1 MAFKRS
7 RVRIPYAP
15 LFYPDVTGI
24 FYVHAAW
31 LAAWQSVVLRIRG
44 NLHSFLYHKKV
55 PHAQKDQRSKCR
67 ETEGTVYIMERD
79 LTKGPIGKSLL
90 LFSLPMILGNML
102 QQLYNVADTL
112 IVGKTIGAAALA
124 AVGSSYALMVLLTSV
139 ILGLC
144 MGSGVVFAQLYGAR
158 RLDDLKTCIFNSFLF
173 ILIVSAVIN
182 IVSFLLLDHFLLWLH
197 IPAECVDYTR
207 EYLRVI
213 LAGLTAVFIY
223 NFFASILRSI
233 GNTLVPLIFLAI
245 SAVTNIILD
254 LVFILRFHMGVSG
267 AAWAT
272 VTAQVL
278 SAVCIT
284 VYIMIKARHLCPE
297 KKHMHYDRV
306 LLKLIISNSTMTAI
320 QQSIMNFGILMVQ
333 GLVNS
338 FGFYASAAFAA
349 VVKIDAFAYMPAQD
363 FGNAFST
370 FIAQN
375 YGAGKP
381 ERIRKG
387 SRVAVLTS
395 VLFCACVSLLVCLFA
410 GTLMLMFVK
419 SGESQVIG
427 IGVQY
432 LYIEGSCYVG
442 IGILFLLYGF
452 YRGLSKAF
460 MSIVLTVVSLGS
472 RVVLAYALSSV
483 PAIGMVGIWWAVP
496 AGWLLADILG
506 LWYYKVKKREL
517 LNMDGR

>member
-1 MAFKRS
+1 
-7 RVRIPYAP
+7 
-15 LFYPDVTGI
+15 
-24 FYVHAAW
+24 
-31 LAAWQSVVLRIRG
+31 
-44 NLHSFLYHKKV
+44 
-55 PHAQKDQRSKCR
+55 
-67 ETEGTVYIMERD
+67 MEQD

-144 MGSGVVFAQLYGAR
+144 MGSGVVFAQLYGAGK
-158 RLDDLKTCIFNSFLF
+158 LDEMKTCIFNSFLF
-173 ILIVSAVIN
+173 ILLVSAVIN
-182 IVSFLLLDHFLLWLH
+182 AVSFVLLDHFLVWLH
-197 IPAECVDYTR
+197 IPAQSVRYTR
-207 EYLRVI
+207 DYLRII
-213 LAGLTAVFIY
+213 LIGLTAVFIY
-223 NFFASILRSI
+223 NFVASILRSM
-233 GNTLVPLIFLAI
+233 GNTVVPLIFLAI
-245 SAVTNIILD
+245 SAITNIVLD
-254 LVFILRFHMGVSG
+254 LVFILCFHMGVAG

-272 VTAQVL
+272 VTAQLL

-284 VYIMIKARHLCPE
+284 VYILAKARQLCPE
-297 KKHMHYDRV
+297 KRHMYFNRT
-306 LLKLIISNSTMTAI
+306 LLRMVISNSTMTAI

-375 YGAGKP
+375 YGAKKADRI
-381 ERIRKG
+381 ERG
-387 SRVAVLTS
+387 SRLAVVTS
-395 VLFCACVSLLVCLFA
+395 LLFCASVSAVVCLFA
-410 GTLMLMFVK
+410 RPLMLMFIK
-419 SGESQVIG
+419 SGETQVIG

-452 YRGLSKAF
+452 YRGLGRAF
-460 MSIVLTVVSLGS
+460 MSIVLTVASLGS
-472 RVVLAYALSSV
+472 RVILAYALSAV

-496 AGWLLADILG
+496 VGWLLADLLG
-506 LWYYKVKKREL
+506 LWYYKLKKGEL
-517 LNMDGR
+517 LNMGGR